1 MQWKGRSGGGG
12 GREQEEGN
20 EKEQLQKVEKTYGNS
35 LSITMSIVEE
45 ALALSRIY
53 IQRTMGAF
61 RPSLVS
67 SMLRSKVAHLIENYN
82 GVRKGRVPHMKNNK
96 PF

>member
-20 EKEQLQKVEKTYGNS
+20 EKEQLQKAEKTYGNS

-53 IQRTMGAF
+53 IQRTIGAF
-61 RPSLVS
+61 RPSLVINA
-67 SMLRSKVAHLIENYN
+67 KV
-82 GVRKGRVPHMKNNK
+82 KGRSPH
-96 PF
+96 